1 MIFDCHIHTKHFST
15 DAKMT
20 IDECLNALNHN
31 NISGII
37 TEHIDYDY
45 PDPAQFVFD
54 PNEYFTEFVKYRST
68 SLKLGV
74 EVGMQD
80 VALSKNKA
88 LIQNNPFDMVI
99 AATHMVHGTDIYYP
113 EFYYDK
119 SKETSYSEYF
129 DAMLNGINKLGDFD
143 TLAHLDYIS
152 RYSPYDDP
160 YIHYS
165 EYHRY
170 IDEILNYIINTGKA
184 LEINTRLFDDDKAV
198 NTIDKI
204 MSVYSKMG
212 GKYITFG
219 SDAHIASNIGMNFK
233 KACHI
238 AQQYNLRPVY
248 FENRNMQYA

>member
-20 IDECLNALNHN
+20 IDECLNALKCN

-45 PDPAQFVFD
+45 PDPAQYVFD
-54 PNEYFTEFVKYRST
+54 PNEYFTEFIKYRS
-68 SLKLGV
+68 
-74 EVGMQD
+74 
-80 VALSKNKA
+80 
-88 LIQNNPFDMVI
+88 
-99 AATHMVHGTDIYYP
+99 
-113 EFYYDK
+113 
-119 SKETSYSEYF
+119 
-129 DAMLNGINKLGDFD
+129 D

-152 RYSPYDDP
+152 RYSHYDDP

-165 EYHRY
+165 DYHRY
-170 IDEILNYIINTGKA
+170 IDEILNYIISNDKA
-184 LEINTRLFDDDKAV
+184 IEINTRLFDDEKAV
-198 NTIDKI
+198 NTIDEI

-233 KACHI
+233 KASNI
-238 AQQYNLRPVY
+238 AQRYNLHPVY